1 MLKMEF
7 LMMMMLI
14 LMRMMV
20 VLSRM
25 VISFLGL
32 HEYCGEKRAM
42 GPFVTIAH
50 VIAHCS
56 VTVFM

>member
-1 MLKMEF
+1 MME
-7 LMMMMLI
+7 LVMMMMIMMI
-14 LMRMMV
+14 LMRILMA
-20 VLSRM
+20 LSRM